1 MMNATRARSLALAIA
16 LSLGLA
22 ACEIA
27 PPKEPQDAP
36 TDAPTTKPSDEPAG
50 FGPQGEE
57 GNSIMRPEVEAER
70 EAEKELEPLEVTIG
84 FPDGGSELSEG
95 AEAAIAELLAS
106 EEVKRGGSITIG
118 GHSDSDGTDDANL
131 RASQRRADA
140 VAAKLVEG
148 GVDEARITVIAFGEQ
163 NPVKPNALPDGS
175 PNEAGRAANRRVDIR
190 VAPPKNPAPPKE

>member
-16 LSLGLA
+16 LSLGVA